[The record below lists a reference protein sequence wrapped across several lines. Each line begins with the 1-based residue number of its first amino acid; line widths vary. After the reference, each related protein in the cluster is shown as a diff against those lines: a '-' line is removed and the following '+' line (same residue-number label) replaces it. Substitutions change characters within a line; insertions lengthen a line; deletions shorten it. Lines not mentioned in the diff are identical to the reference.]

1 MPDQLTKER
10 IDQEVVSANKD
21 RLYQATKKEVDDHEL
36 KATAQR
42 VRDSSSH
49 ITNQELQISHHNH
62 QLESKINPTLKD
74 YINVKHKSLFE
85 KLKGLFR

>member
-1 MPDQLTKER
+1 MPDQETIER
-10 IDQEVVSANKD
+10 IQQERHSANHDK
-21 RLYQATKKEVDDHEL
+21 LYQATKKEVDDHEL

-42 VRDSSSH
+42 VRDGSPQ

-62 QLESKINPTLKD
+62 HLESKINPTLED

-85 KLKGLFR
+85 RLKGLFR